1 MLFYSFVWSVL
12 AASVALAKT
21 HKLNYTASW
30 VTANPDGLHEKRMI
44 GFNGEWPLPDIHVEK
59 GDRVELYLTNGFQ
72 DNTATS
78 LHFHGLFQNT
88 SLGNQLQMDGP
99 SMVTQCPIVPGQTYL
114 YNFTVPEQVGTFW
127 YHAHMGAQ
135 YGDGMRGAFIIHD
148 PEEPFEYDHERVI
161 TLSDHYHENYKTV
174 TKEFLSRY
182 NPTGAEPIP
191 QNILFNNTMNVTLDF
206 TPGETYLFRFLN
218 VGLFVSQYII
228 LEDHEMSIVEVD
240 GVYVKPNFTDSIYLS
255 AGQRM
260 SVLIKAKDKMPTRN
274 YAMMQIMD
282 ETMLDVV
289 PPELQL
295 NQTIQ
300 MRYGHSLPEA
310 RALNIEDCDLDRAT
324 NDFYLEPLIERD
336 LLAHYDHQIVMDVRM
351 VNLGDGVKYAFFNNI
366 TYVTPKVPTLTT
378 LLTSGKLASDPRI
391 YGDNINA
398 QLLKHND
405 IIEVVLNNYDS
416 GRHPFHLHGHDF
428 QIVQKSPG
436 FHVDEAYDE
445 SEQDEMTVPYNES
458 APLQPFPER
467 PMVRDTVVLEPSG
480 HVVLRF
486 RADNP
491 GVWYFHCH
499 VDWHLQQ
506 GLASVFIEAPALLQE
521 REKLNENYLDICK
534 AADIPVVGNA
544 AGHSNDWF
552 DLKGLPRQPEPLPKG
567 FTTEGYLALIIS
579 TIIGV
584 WGLYSIAQY
593 GIGEVI
599 PNDEKVYHTL
609 REILAENEIEVSRG

>member
-1 MLFYSFVWSVL
+1 M
-12 AASVALAKT
+12 
-21 HKLNYTASW
+21 
-30 VTANPDGLHEKRMI
+30 
-44 GFNGEWPLPDIHVEK
+44 
-59 GDRVELYLTNGFQ
+59 
-72 DNTATS
+72 
-78 LHFHGLFQNT
+78 
-88 SLGNQLQMDGP
+88 
-99 SMVTQCPIVPGQTYL
+99 
-114 YNFTVPEQVGTFW
+114 
-127 YHAHMGAQ
+127 
-135 YGDGMRGAFIIHD
+135 
-148 PEEPFEYDHERVI
+148 
-161 TLSDHYHENYKTV
+161 
-174 TKEFLSRY
+174 
-182 NPTGAEPIP
+182 
-191 QNILFNNTMNVTLDF
+191 
-206 TPGETYLFRFLN
+206 
-218 VGLFVSQYII
+218 
-228 LEDHEMSIVEVD
+228 D

-416 GRHPFHLHGHDF
+416 GRHPFHLHGHNF

-445 SEQDEMTVPYNES
+445 SEQDEITVPYNES

-593 GIGEVI
+593 GICLL
-599 PNDEKVYHTL
+599 YT
-609 REILAENEIEVSRG
+609 SRCV